1 MINVL
6 VFPGGS
12 EIGLEINNALKYSK
26 AVNVYGGSSV
36 NDHADYV
43 YSRMIHGIPYY
54 SDSNFIS
61 ELNSIID
68 QYHIDFIYP
77 ALDTVQLFL
86 TEHKKELNATVIT
99 SDIKTVQICRSKAET
114 YAFFSNYSFIPLVYS
129 SLDQIEAYPVF
140 VKPSIGCSAI
150 GATRI
155 DSKEDL
161 DIYLSENKD
170 EIVIAEYL
178 PGEEYTIDCFTDCNR
193 KLRIIKPRVR
203 SRVKCGISVHSKE
216 IPLDS
221 QIEYIAE
228 TINSKLCFNGAWFF
242 QIKKD
247 IWGNYK
253 LMEISARI
261 PGTMGLSRNCGINF
275 PLLTLYNFMG
285 VDVSLLDNNYDIEV
299 DRAFI
304 SRYSLSI
311 SYAIIYLDLDD
322 TLILPSG
329 KINTLLMMYLYQSVN
344 EGKKIILLSK
354 HIHDIHHTL
363 CKHKISLELF
373 DEIISISKCASKS
386 DYINEKEAIFID
398 DSFAERRDVSNKLQI
413 PVFDLDMIESLI
425 NWRV

>member
-6 VFPGGS
+6 VFPAGS

-26 AVNVYGGSSV
+26 IINVYGGSSV

-54 SDSNFIS
+54 SDNNFIS
-61 ELNSIID
+61 ILNSIID
-68 QYHIDFIYP
+68 QYHINFIYP

-86 TEHKKELNATVIT
+86 TEHAEEVHATIIT
-99 SDIKTVQICRSKAET
+99 SDSNTIQICRSKAKT
-114 YAFFSNYSFIPLVYS
+114 YKFFSNYSFVPFLYS
-129 SLDQIEAYPVF
+129 TISEIDKYPVF

-150 GATRI
+150 GAIRI
-155 DSKEDL
+155 DTKADL
-161 DIYLSENKD
+161 DLYLSENKD

-178 PGEEYTIDCFTDCNR
+178 PGEEYTIDCFTDRNQ
-193 KLRIIKPRVR
+193 KLQIIKPRIR

-228 TINSKLCFNGAWFF
+228 TINSNLHFNGAWFF

-247 IWGNYK
+247 ILGNYK

-261 PGTMGLSRNCGINF
+261 PGTMGLSRNCGVNF

-285 VDVSLLDNNYDIEV
+285 VDVSLLDNKYDIEV

-304 SRYSLSI
+304 SRYSLFIEYTS
-311 SYAIIYLDLDD
+311 IYLDLDD

-354 HIHDIHHTL
+354 HIHDIYHTL
-363 CKHKISLELF
+363 RKYKISLELF
-373 DEIISISKCASKS
+373 DEIISVSKS
-386 DYINEKEAIFID
+386 ANKSEYITDKKAIFID
-398 DSFAERRDVSNKLQI
+398 DSFAERRDVANKLYI
-413 PVFDLDMIESLI
+413 PVFDVDMIEALI
-425 NWRV
+425 DWRV